1 MTLEAIKELRNETLG
16 FDPENEQECLEAIK
30 EDGYALHYTLCKR
43 TNS

>member
-1 MTLEAIKELRNETLG
+1 MTLEELIEKKNQMIG

-30 EDGYALHYTLCKR
+30 EYSHNLQFVKK